1 MSSVNLVERDTCPN
15 GYQLVDA
22 DHVGK
27 KNQFDLVELA
37 GEIQKVRKAKPK
49 SLPSSSVPKITRFR
63 LIGRSVHQGHR
74 G

>member
-1 MSSVNLVERDTCPN
+1 MNLVERDTCPN

-37 GEIQKVRKAKPK
+37 GEIQKVRKAKPR
-49 SLPSSSVPKITRFR
+49 PFMSSSFMP
-63 LIGRSVHQGHR
+63 LIYLSPPTGRSVHQGHR